1 MNTGYDASG
10 LKKTAHSL
18 ERIILQDPGKRGLDK
33 WGIKG
38 GLFTAAESLVKGRS
52 ILLATG
58 FYIVSAGVIETDG
71 PPGAAVLALAL
82 EKMGMR
88 VTILTDDHAEEIMKT
103 SLESIGSMSEV
114 RSFKCGENPDINKI
128 LDYDTTHF
136 IALERPGRSADGF
149 HYNFRGVNISSYL
162 APFDE
167 AYIEAQKRGITTIAI
182 GDGGNELGMGDVGS
196 SVDKYVAPGRAF
208 SCGISSDIC
217 ICAGV
222 SNWAGYALAA
232 MLSRIAGEN
241 LMADRA
247 VFDDMLKGIV
257 NLGAVDGVSGLKEV
271 TVDGLDLSWEERIYM
286 EMYKAAS
293 GEDYI
298 PGMDL

>member
-10 LKKTAHSL
+10 LKKTAHAL
-18 ERIILQDPGKRGLDK
+18 ERIILQDPGSRGLDK

-71 PPGAAVLALAL
+71 PPGAAVLAMAL

-88 VTILTDDHAEEIMKT
+88 VTILTDDHAEVIMET
-103 SLESIGSMSEV
+103 SLKSIGSMAEV
-114 RSFKCGENPDINKI
+114 RSFKCGETPDNDDI
-128 LDYDTTHF
+128 LDDDTTHF

-149 HYNFRGVNISSYL
+149 HYNFRGVNISRYL

-271 TVDGLDLSWEERIYM
+271 TVDGLDRSWEERIYM